1 MAKGNKKVKNN
12 TFFFN
17 EYKKLPPFL
26 RTVNNLHNVLQSKQE
41 DGELPFKLVSIT
53 TLYAYKKKMDWDK
66 RIVASLGKDSKVNH
80 MINTDNFMNELWKDA
95 QDYHEITRQQK
106 DKLRW
111 NQVESLEDT
120 TLIQNLKTIQDQY
133 DKSFKT
139 LAGTPISIAE
149 MYAMLEVLKATE
161 QEDSNNLDL
170 SEKLLTRKRTNKN
183 DYS

>member
-1 MAKGNKKVKNN
+1 M
-12 TFFFN
+12 
-17 EYKKLPPFL
+17 L
-26 RTVNNLHNVLQSKQE
+26 RTVDNLYDVLKRKEQE
-41 DGELPFKLVSIT
+41 GNLLFKLPSMQTIHR
-53 TLYAYKKKMDWDK
+53 YKKDMDWDA
-66 RIVASLGKDSKVNH
+66 RIIKELGTTSKINH
-80 MINTDNFMNELWKDA
+80 MQNTDHFMNELWKDA

-106 DKLRW
+106 DKLQW

-120 TLIQNLKTIQDQY
+120 TRIQNLKIIQDQY

-170 SEKLLTRKRTNKN
+170 SEKLLHKKE
-183 DYS
+183 DK